1 MSEEQAESE
10 VIQDAPIV
18 ESSTTPEPVT
28 EDVSTEALQEPEPKK
43 VNKVQER
50 INQLTR
56 EKYEARQET
65 AALEARIKQLET
77 STPAIKEP
85 EVVAPKEDDFED
97 YSKYQQ
103 ANAKFV
109 AETASNAAYD
119 RITAENQVR
128 DQASKETARQTELQT
143 KKAGFDANL
152 AEKKGNFEDFEDVA
166 YGHQFMSVDMAERLF
181 DMDKGPEVAYHLGS
195 NLDVAEKI
203 FSLPP
208 IQQAIELTKIE
219 FQVEALKPKLVSGAP
234 DPITPLGSSEQV
246 TKSEDEMSD
255 AEWLEA
261 RYAQINARNAQ

>member
-1 MSEEQAESE
+1 MSEEAESE
-10 VIQDAPIV
+10 VTQDAPIA
-18 ESSTTPEPVT
+18 ESSPAPDATTEIENV
-28 EDVSTEALQEPEPKK
+28 DAIEPKK

-65 AALEARIKQLET
+65 AALEERIKQLET
-77 STPAIKEP
+77 NKPVTKEP
-85 EVVAPKEDDFED
+85 EIVAPNEDDFD
-97 YSKYQQ
+97 NHSKYQQ

-119 RITAENQVR
+119 RISAENQVR
-128 DQASKETARQTELQT
+128 DQANTETARQAELKT

-152 AEKKGNFEDFEDVA
+152 AEKRGNFEDFEDVA
-166 YGHQFMSVDMAERLF
+166 YGHQFMSIDMAERLF

-203 FSLPP
+203 FALPP

-219 FQVEALKPKLVSGAP
+219 FQVDALKPKLVSGAP
-234 DPITPLGSSEQV
+234 DPITPLGSAEKVS
-246 TKSEDEMSD
+246 KDEDDMTD

-261 RYAQINARNAQ
+261 RYAQINARNSQ

>member
-1 MSEEQAESE
+1 MSEEQSE
-10 VIQDAPIV
+10 VIQDAPIA
-18 ESSTTPEPVT
+18 ESSPAPEATPEIENV
-28 EDVSTEALQEPEPKK
+28 DAIEPKK

-77 STPAIKEP
+77 STPVTKEP
-85 EVVAPKEDDFED
+85 EIAAPNEDDFD
-97 YSKYQQ
+97 DHSKYQQ

-128 DQASKETARQTELQT
+128 DQANTETARQAELKA
-143 KKAGFDANL
+143 KKSSFDANL
-152 AEKKGNFEDFEDVA
+152 AEKRGNFEDFEDVA
-166 YGHQFMSVDMAERLF
+166 YGHQFMDTNMAERLF

-203 FSLPP
+203 FALPP

-219 FQVEALKPKLVSGAP
+219 FQVDALKPKLVSGAP
-234 DPITPLGSSEQV
+234 DPITPLGSAEKV
-246 TKSEDEMSD
+246 IKDEDDMTD

-261 RYAQINARNAQ
+261 RYAQINARNSQ